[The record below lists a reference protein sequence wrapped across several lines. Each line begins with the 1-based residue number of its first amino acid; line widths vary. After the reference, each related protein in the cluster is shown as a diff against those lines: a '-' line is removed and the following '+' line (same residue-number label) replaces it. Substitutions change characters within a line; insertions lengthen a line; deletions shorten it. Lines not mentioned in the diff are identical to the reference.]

1 MSTTP
6 TANTANTFSSP
17 SLIRHLVLDNPMTLE
32 ATRVWRRFIRSGG
45 DTGKGVNLTAICV
58 LTVLYLWLLG
68 AILRYREDMTVGI
81 LLLEVGLLTL
91 IVPGSMY
98 AAVSGERERMTWDGL
113 IMTSL
118 SPGQIVVG
126 KLLWRVVLI
135 LGLAALFVPPLLL
148 CHYATGLLGA
158 ERNMRDAYKLS
169 ELFLAQGIIVTWG
182 FLLAGFSLLVSTRTK
197 RAVTTLAIVTITLLS
212 FLVLVPML
220 VSLFGG
226 DNGWRLTDAPLKQ
239 LGSLLQHL
247 HPAISF
253 LEVLDGRDA
262 VVYSPADLWRTNDW
276 QRVIPWIYLSGAFAC
291 TVGAWKTLKGLEE
304 PRVRS

>member
-1 MSTTP
+1 MSTT
-6 TANTANTFSSP
+6 NTANTSSST

-32 ATRVWRRFIRSGG
+32 AIRVWRRFIRSGG

-58 LTVLYLWLLG
+58 LAVLYLWLLA
-68 AILRYREDMTVGI
+68 AILRYREDMSAPI
-81 LLLEVGLLTL
+81 LILELVLLTL

-98 AAVSGERERMTWDGL
+98 AAVSGERERLTWDGL

-126 KLLWRVVLI
+126 KLLWRVAFI
-135 LGLAALFVPPLLL
+135 LGIVALFVPPLLL
-148 CHYATGLLGA
+148 CHYATGLMSG
-158 ERNMRDAYKLS
+158 ERNVRDAYKLS
-169 ELFLAQGIIVTWG
+169 ELFLAQGIIVTWS
-182 FLLAGFSLLVSTRTK
+182 FLLAGLSLMVSTRTK

-220 VSLFGG
+220 VNLFGG
-226 DNGWRLTDAPLKQ
+226 NNGWRVTDAPLKQ
-239 LGSLLQHL
+239 LGSLLLHL

-253 LEVLDGRDA
+253 LDVLDGQDS
-262 VVYSPADLWRTNDW
+262 VYGPADIWVNNNGERF
-276 QRVIPWIYLSGAFAC
+276 IPWIYLGGAFAC
-291 TVGAWKTLKGLEE
+291 TIGAWKTLKGLEE